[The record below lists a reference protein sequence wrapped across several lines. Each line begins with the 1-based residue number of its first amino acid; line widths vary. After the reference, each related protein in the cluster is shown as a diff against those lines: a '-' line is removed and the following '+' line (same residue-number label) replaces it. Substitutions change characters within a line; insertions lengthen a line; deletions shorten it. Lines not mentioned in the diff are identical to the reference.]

1 MAGLLAWAADVVVG
15 GGASDGEDERDSIP
29 ALFTEEQR
37 RYARELDRKAAAL
50 GRSIQ
55 DLRARIPPQDIAQ
68 RLPHLHA
75 HSLASNAALAL
86 QLNSHSTTREQTQL
100 REVTLQEENAAY
112 EKAILN
118 CENKVKEKMQEAD
131 ALQRKLV
138 DMDENEENLTAELEN
153 AQSAIEI
160 DESDRCPEIVVES
173 KSQLDIQPA
182 LDAETSKSTMLE
194 NLESKKKELS
204 AVEEKVK
211 NVEKRWALIQEN
223 ALKQPS
229 PAQREKILDKQLH
242 SLLEQLAAKQGQA
255 EALVTEVHEKEKELE
270 RLNGLWKR
278 LESNSSEVNATR
290 NRFGRSMFDKGS
302 ASSDY
307 IVDGQHKPLFSI
319 GRWDSPQRPALLRAS
334 NGDARALIP
343 DGRAPMGDVGHL
355 ERYNQ

>member
-1 MAGLLAWAADVVVG
+1 
-15 GGASDGEDERDSIP
+15 
-29 ALFTEEQR
+29 
-37 RYARELDRKAAAL
+37 
-50 GRSIQ
+50 
-55 DLRARIPPQDIAQ
+55 
-68 RLPHLHA
+68 
-75 HSLASNAALAL
+75 
-86 QLNSHSTTREQTQL
+86 
-100 REVTLQEENAAY
+100 
-112 EKAILN
+112 
-118 CENKVKEKMQEAD
+118 MQEAD

-138 DMDENEENLTAELEN
+138 EMDENEENLTAELGN

-160 DESDRCPEIVVES
+160 DESDCCPEIV
-173 KSQLDIQPA
+173 
-182 LDAETSKSTMLE
+182 

-278 LESNSSEVNATR
+278 LESNSSEVNTTR

-307 IVDGQHKPLFSI
+307 IVDGLHKPLFSI
-319 GRWDSPQRPALLRAS
+319 GRWDSPQRPALLRFS
-334 NGDARALIP
+334 GDEILSSSYCYT
-343 DGRAPMGDVGHL
+343 L
-355 ERYNQ
+355 